1 MVMKVMGNGLDFI
14 STIPGNYWKVLGRK
28 VIWFDLHL
36 KKTLMA
42 AAYQMRRAKNESKNW
57 EH

>member
-1 MVMKVMGNGLDFI
+1 MVMKVVGNGLGFI
-14 STIPGNYWKVLGRK
+14 STVAGNYWKVLGRK

-36 KKTLMA
+36 KKILMA
-42 AAYQMRRAKNESKNW
+42 AAYQKTRAKNGSKNW

>member
-1 MVMKVMGNGLDFI
+1 MVMKVVGNGLGFI
-14 STIPGNYWKVLGRK
+14 STVTGNYWKVLGRK

-36 KKTLMA
+36 KKILMA
-42 AAYQMRRAKNESKNW
+42 AAYQMTRANNGSKNW